1 MEAERFSIINW
12 MKEAGCCVLVD
23 EEDECLAEGVK
34 LTLDDPIAIQQL
46 CTFLNKQ
53 ENKLNKYSDDLIE
66 AKVKLN
72 QYYLKLHEVL
82 DWIDNR
88 INENKELLKVD
99 YNLED
104 EDNELI
110 IRNDELKKLRRYLVT
125 KII

>member
-12 MKEAGCCVLVD
+12 MKEAGFCVLVD

-99 YNLED
+99 YNQED